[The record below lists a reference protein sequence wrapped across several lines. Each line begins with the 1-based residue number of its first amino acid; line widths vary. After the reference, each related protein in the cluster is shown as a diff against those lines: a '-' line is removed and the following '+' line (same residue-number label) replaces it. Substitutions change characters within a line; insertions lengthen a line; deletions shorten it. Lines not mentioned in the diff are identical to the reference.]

1 MGKRALLVGD
11 PGVVLGK
18 QGGKL
23 LALVGAGVADRLGV
37 EDTADFP
44 APLHDAQGVQQV
56 TRTLGKRRVHNNR
69 LVVGA
74 GREGEEIVVD
84 DAKAVFFEGGAEG
97 GGLLDAVKLQ
107 AREDVVVGVGTVV
120 AGALVAD
127 VPAPGGFFD
136 GAGEVAGTSGRLQD
150 GAACV
155 LDAVTVDLETGEQLR
170 GEGRGRWVV
179 VFAVV
184 GDHGVVTSCFLVVAA
199 GRCAAGPRGAAA
211 VVGCRWSYAR
221 RRAGVIH

>member
-1 MGKRALLVGD
+1 MRAESVLLVGD
-11 PGVVLGK
+11 PGVVLVE

-23 LALVGAGVADRLGV
+23 LALIGAGVADRLGV
-37 EDTADFP
+37 EDAADFP
-44 APLHDAQGVQQV
+44 APLHDVQGVQEV
-56 TRTLGKRRVHNNR
+56 AGTLGKRRVHDNC
-69 LVVGA
+69 LIMGA
-74 GREGEEIVVD
+74 GREREEIVVD
-84 DAKAVFFEGGAEG
+84 DAETVFFEGGAEG
-97 GGLLDAVKLQ
+97 GGLLDAVELQ
-107 AREDVVVGVGTVV
+107 GLQQIVV
-120 AGALVAD
+120 AGTVLVAGAVAVVGD
-127 VPAPGGFFD
+127 AGGLFD
-136 GAGEVAGTSGRLQD
+136 GAGEVAGTGGRLQD

-184 GDHGVVTSCFLVVAA
+184 GDHGVNTSCFLVVAA

-221 RRAGVIH
+221 RRAGAIH